1 MGRKSAAKTTTGSIK
16 HLSKL
21 LSDLRGRS
29 NTHDETGS
37 SLILALV
44 FLIVSSLIV
53 LSLSSLATNDLNN
66 ASQFKLA
73 QSRQSTADSAV
84 ELAIEKVRY
93 NFMPQTLNASPPQ
106 SCWNSDS
113 TPSQVSL
120 NNQNIDV
127 WCSTRWAPLST
138 KTRVVTFFAC
148 QSTVT
153 AAQCGTTPLLYA
165 VVTFDDYPS
174 PIEPISTAQCTTTC
188 GESMDIN
195 SWIFNDT
202 PPTVTAI
209 SPTSGSS
216 SGGSGMTITGTNFAA
231 GATVQFVNTSLS
243 SNSIIQATSVD
254 VVNATTITANWPALS
269 SGTPYYVTVTT
280 AEGTSQYGPTFN

>member
-1 MGRKSAAKTTTGSIK
+1 MTRKSEAKTTRTAQQFFK
-16 HLSKL
+16 HFG
-21 LSDLRGRS
+21 DLGGRS
-29 NTHDETGS
+29 RTLDESGS

-44 FLIVSSLIV
+44 FMIVSSLIV

-66 ASQFKLA
+66 ASKFKLA

-153 AAQCGTTPLLYA
+153 AAQCGTTPLLDV

-174 PIEPISTAQCTTTC
+174 PIEPISTAQCTSTC

-195 SWIFNDT
+195 SWIFDDT
-202 PPTVTAI
+202 PPTVTTI

-216 SGGSGMTITGTNFAA
+216 SGGSGLTITGTNFAG

-243 SNSIIQATSVD
+243 SNSIIQATGVA
-254 VVNATTITANWPALS
+254 VVNSTTITANWPALS
-269 SGTPYYVTVTT
+269 SGSSYYVTVTT